1 LRSALAHVDKKVRDH
16 LYFHPR
22 MGELYDCLHWN
33 FVRSD
38 LCSLQY
44 DRRRTIMKLDGRR
57 IRLDGAWAKCAYDE
71 LRLEMRGYFKERR
84 PKRGDVVID
93 AGAFGG
99 VFALM
104 ASAMVGPQ
112 GKVIAFEPNPENY
125 AALLYNLRKNKVT
138 NVIPLQSG
146 LWDSAG
152 RLELTDD
159 AESSTVVVGDR
170 LVQQLDRPFDHA
182 KHVRA
187 EVCRADEAL
196 AQLGIKQ
203 VDFVKMD
210 IEGAELRA
218 MEGFGELLGPSIGH
232 LAIASYHVV
241 DGSRTCFALEQI
253 LRSKGYR
260 VHTDYPKHLTTYAS
274 RA

>member
-1 LRSALAHVDKKVRDH
+1 
-16 LYFHPR
+16 
-22 MGELYDCLHWN
+22 
-33 FVRSD
+33 
-38 LCSLQY
+38 
-44 DRRRTIMKLDGRR
+44 
-57 IRLDGAWAKCAYDE
+57 
-71 LRLEMRGYFKERR
+71 MRGYFRERR
-84 PKRGDVVID
+84 PKRGDVVVD

-99 VFALM
+99 VFVLM

-112 GKVIAFEPNPENY
+112 GKVVAFEPHPENY
-125 AALLYNLRKNKVT
+125 AAPLYNLRKNKVM
-138 NVIPLQSG
+138 NVIQLQKG
-146 LWDSAG
+146 LWESSG

-170 LVQQLDRPFDHA
+170 MVQQLDRPLDRA

-187 EVCRADEAL
+187 EVCRADGAL
-196 AQLGIKQ
+196 AELGIKQ

-232 LAIASYHVV
+232 LAIASYHVF
-241 DGSRTCFALEQI
+241 DGAKTCYALEQM

-260 VHTDYPKHLTTYAS
+260 VHTDYPTHLTTYAS
-274 RA
+274 RT